1 MATKKTAKRKTA
13 KKTASGKK
21 APPSPKSGVSLP
33 VGNHPGNSGGKKGRS
48 GRKPHAWKEFCAKT
62 LEDKG
67 TREAIEGALK
77 DSHTPGYPA
86 LLKTIAGY
94 AEGLPEQTV
103 NIKGESPREQ
113 ILDELARLAARKD
126 KGSGAK

>member
-1 MATKKTAKRKTA
+1 MATKKTAKKTVRKNTV
-13 KKTASGKK
+13 KKTG
-21 APPSPKSGVSLP
+21 PKRDPKTGQVSN
-33 VGNHPGNSGGKKGRS
+33 GNPGNSGGKKGRS